1 MQMKALIPYKKKNA
15 KSRLSPA
22 LSVREREHFVELMLR
37 DVVGSLR
44 GAGISDIDILTTPSN
59 GVPNDLG
66 TNILFSEYDL
76 NEAIN
81 QYLETISEPVLI
93 IMADLPLVSPGH
105 IKEITSTDKDL
116 VIVPGKGGGTNVLYI
131 RNPRKFYVSYYNSS
145 FLNHCRI
152 AEEMKQ
158 STHIFDS
165 FLLSTDIDEP
175 HDLIEIML
183 HGHGLSKV
191 YVDSKFEME
200 GNGKSRARLEMLQ

>member
-1 MQMKALIPYKKKNA
+1 MKALIPYKKKNA